1 LASSPLVGLFGLGI
15 VAGAMITVQS
25 VLNASLGGRAGLLG
39 SVLLL
44 TLVSIALLIALI
56 LVFPSTANF
65 RSLPGPSEWYLYLGG
80 ALGILILAAPIFLVP
95 RLGAA
100 LTLTAIVLGQLVL
113 AVVIDHFGLLAA
125 PKIEASLLRVGGV
138 ALIALGAFLVSR

>member
-1 LASSPLVGLFGLGI
+1 LIGLFGLGI

-44 TLVSIALLIALI
+44 TLVSIAFLIVLVLL
-56 LVFPSTANF
+56 FPSTANF
-65 RSLPGPSEWYLYLGG
+65 GSLPGLNEWYLYLGG
-80 ALGILILAAPIFLVP
+80 VLGIIILAAPIFLIP

-100 LTLTAIVLGQLVL
+100 LTLTAVVLGQLTL
-113 AVVIDHFGLLAA
+113 AVIIDHFGLLAA
-125 PKIEASLLRVGGV
+125 PKVEAGLLRIAGV
-138 ALIALGAFLVSR
+138 ALVALGAFFISR

>member
-1 LASSPLVGLFGLGI
+1 MIGLFSLGI

-44 TLVSIALLIALI
+44 TLVSIAFLIVLVLL
-56 LVFPSTANF
+56 FPSTANF
-65 RSLPGPSEWYLYLGG
+65 RSLPGLNEWYLYLGG
-80 ALGILILAAPIFLVP
+80 VLGILILAAPILLIP

-100 LTLTAIVLGQLVL
+100 LSLTAVVLGQLTL

-125 PKIEASLLRVGGV
+125 PKVEAGLLRNCE
-138 ALIALGAFLVSR
+138 AFRH

>member
-65 RSLPGPSEWYLYLGG
+65 RSLPGPSEWYLYL
-80 ALGILILAAPIFLVP
+80 AAPIFLVP